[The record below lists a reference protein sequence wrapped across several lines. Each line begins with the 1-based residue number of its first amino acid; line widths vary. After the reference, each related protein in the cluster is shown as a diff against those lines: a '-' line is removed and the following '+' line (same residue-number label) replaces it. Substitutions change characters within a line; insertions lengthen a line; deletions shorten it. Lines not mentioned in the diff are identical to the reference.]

1 MVFYSRIEFETFI
14 STASS
19 IFDDSFCYQAT
30 FLYIFQHY
38 VDKFIVYETRLDLI
52 LPGTMVLPSLS
63 NLQDGNPVYSA
74 DKFARLV
81 RSACLKAKSSSLL
94 NGMQPSENFWTFPVF
109 TSPGRPSANHFQ
121 QLNCTQLD
129 ESAWFTED
137 QIIAGEL
144 SVEDAS
150 DPPKVEAQ
158 NEGLNVKQQN
168 TKDEVDRKP
177 CSSRNAVKVQD
188 IKDASNSKTT
198 TAKAEETNRKKVLD
212 KAEESKR
219 RKELAKAEETKKLK
233 ELAKAEET
241 KRQKEITKTEETP
254 GYKKL
259 KIRTDLTDSNST
271 VVKESNITYVP
282 HQDKSASVKHI
293 NENILKETVTL
304 FEKRTEICQN
314 KTALS
319 QSSAGTMTLVDP
331 SLPPIKQEPAD
342 ADNDV
347 IVDLVKYERPGA
359 DLMLPGP
366 SSSSS
371 STSGD
376 KQEKNKNM
384 RQESSSSSVRQPG
397 MVQNVTSSSI
407 TQVQRPEVSP
417 IKKIDVQ
424 LKEAD
429 AEIARYSQMLLEMKR
444 KKLDKL
450 KRKFEQQQIE
460 DQDSMEPETLAGSS
474 SASPAKM
481 PKL

>member
-1 MVFYSRIEFETFI
+1 M
-14 STASS
+14 
-19 IFDDSFCYQAT
+19 
-30 FLYIFQHY
+30 
-38 VDKFIVYETRLDLI
+38 
-52 LPGTMVLPSLS
+52 
-63 NLQDGNPVYSA
+63 
-74 DKFARLV
+74 
-81 RSACLKAKSSSLL
+81 
-94 NGMQPSENFWTFPVF
+94 
-109 TSPGRPSANHFQ
+109 
-121 QLNCTQLD
+121 
-129 ESAWFTED
+129 
-137 QIIAGEL
+137 
-144 SVEDAS
+144 EDAS

-188 IKDASNSKTT
+188 IKDTSNSKTEM
-198 TAKAEETNRKKVLD
+198 AKEEESNRK
-212 KAEESKR
+212 
-219 RKELAKAEETKKLK
+219 KELAKAEETKKLK

-376 KQEKNKNM
+376 KQVNEPDLTL
-384 RQESSSSSVRQPG
+384 RRARDG
-397 MVQNVTSSSI
+397 FI
-407 TQVQRPEVSP
+407 RIRPYGERKKP
-417 IKKIDVQ
+417 NTTFKINLDLNPTLGKKIGSGSGHSKSMIIF
-424 LKEAD
+424 LKTNKHLFCQFNKVHIIVEN
-429 AEIARYSQMLLEMKR
+429 
-444 KKLDKL
+444 
-450 KRKFEQQQIE
+450 
-460 DQDSMEPETLAGSS
+460 T
-474 SASPAKM
+474 
-481 PKL
+481 